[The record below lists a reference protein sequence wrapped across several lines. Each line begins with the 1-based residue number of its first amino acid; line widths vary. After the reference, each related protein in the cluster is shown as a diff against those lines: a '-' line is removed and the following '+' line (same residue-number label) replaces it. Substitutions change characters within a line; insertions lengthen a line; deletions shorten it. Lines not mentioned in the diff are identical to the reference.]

1 MRSDESDLPR
11 LSGPSEDADWTIMFV
26 PERGR
31 GRVIQW
37 TISLKSIRR
46 GLIVAS
52 MLAALLVVGTG
63 WLVAGLPVVWSY
75 DDLLQ
80 ENLALKGTIRD
91 IEGQLQSVEVALK
104 RIEVLDAQLR
114 EYSDSPVRVGGTGP
128 IEDEEY
134 ALLTGEG
141 SQVALSGSDLRPAEL
156 WARAVEARSTDLMA
170 RLEVVE
176 PSLNDLS
183 QDLADMMSIQS
194 AMPQQWPLMGI
205 LSSGFGYRKSP
216 IRRSWNFHPGIDVSA
231 PRGSKIYAVAPGK
244 VIESEYQGGYG
255 RMLLIDHGYGIQT
268 RYAHNTSLF
277 VKAGDFVEPG
287 QVIATVGTTGQTTG
301 PHLHFEMLVDGR
313 TVDPLDYLPR

>member
-1 MRSDESDLPR
+1 
-11 LSGPSEDADWTIMFV
+11 MFV

-31 GRVIQW
+31 GRVMQL

-52 MLAALLVVGTG
+52 MLTGLLVVGTG

-80 ENLALKGTIRD
+80 ENLALRGTIRD
-91 IEGQLQSVEVALK
+91 IESQLQGVEIALK

-114 EYSDSPVRVGGTGP
+114 DYSDSPVMVGGSGP
-128 IEDEEY
+128 LDDEEY
-134 ALLTGEG
+134 ALLVGEG
-141 SQVALSGSDLRPAEL
+141 GAVELAAADLRPAEL
-156 WARAVEARSTDLMA
+156 WARAVEARSADLMT
-170 RLEVVE
+170 RLGDVE
-176 PSLNDLS
+176 PSLHDLS
-183 QDLADMMSIQS
+183 QDLADLMSIQS

-216 IRRSWNFHPGIDVSA
+216 IRKRWNFHPGIDVSA
-231 PRGSKIYAVAPGK
+231 PRGSKIYSVAPAK
-244 VIESEYQGGYG
+244 VLEAEYQGGYG
-255 RMLLIDHGYGIQT
+255 RMVLLDHGYGIQT

-277 VKAGDFVEPG
+277 VKEGDYVEAG